1 MSIYGFLDGAV
12 PVVFQAAL
20 LAAGLLLAGGA
31 LVRQRITA
39 GGVLPDEGITLRNVF
54 EALVEFLDDL
64 AQSVMG
70 EHARD
75 YMGLVCSIFF
85 FILISNLM
93 GLVPMVGGSTSY
105 VEVAFTWAVIA
116 FVTYNFVGIRTHG
129 WKYIYQFM
137 GPAVWHA
144 DIGGKVYHVR
154 LMTPLFLPLELL
166 LHVARI
172 ATLTVRLVAN
182 MFADH
187 TVVALWVGLVPVAV
201 PAIFMGLGTLV
212 AFLQAFVFSLLT
224 MIYIGSAL
232 EEAH

>member
-1 MSIYGFLDGAV
+1 MSIYGPLEGVV
-12 PVVFQAAL
+12 PVLFQSAL
-20 LAAGLLLAGGA
+20 LAAGMLIAAGVV
-31 LVRQRITA
+31 VRQRIQD
-39 GGVLPDEGITLRNVF
+39 GGALPDEGITLRNIF

-64 AQSVMG
+64 ATSVMG

-75 YMGLVCSIFF
+75 YMGLICALFF
-85 FILISNLM
+85 FILISNLL
-93 GLVPMVGGSTSY
+93 GLVPMFGGATSY
-105 VEVAFTWAVIA
+105 VETAFTWAVIS
-116 FVTYNFVGIRTHG
+116 FTVYNVVGLRTHG

-144 DIGGKVYHVR
+144 HIGGTEFHVR
-154 LMTPLFLPLELL
+154 LMAPLFLPLELL

-187 TVVALWVGLVPVAV
+187 TVVALWIGLVPVAV